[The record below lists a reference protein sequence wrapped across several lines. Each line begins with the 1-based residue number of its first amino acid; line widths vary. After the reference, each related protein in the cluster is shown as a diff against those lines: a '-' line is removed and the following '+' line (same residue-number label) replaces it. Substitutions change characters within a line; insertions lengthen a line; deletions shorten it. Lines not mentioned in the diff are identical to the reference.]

1 MAAQRRTRQEQRE
14 HNREQLLLAAER
26 TFAERGIQGASLDDV
41 AAAAGL
47 TKGAVYS
54 NFANKDDLIRQAMQR
69 RTATPESQEISRIFA
84 DPDLTPEAKLRRLG
98 DTWAHIM
105 RSGERN
111 AYARMSL
118 EYFLYVLR
126 DPEEQQ
132 RLLGLLRQDSGEPGY
147 AAVLPADSELARLP
161 QEYAHSIMIA
171 LDLGMA
177 IRSLLDPKQS
187 PPELYGFALQLLAG
201 VHPDHAE
208 LPPAPQ
214 HSASDTGSAAGQE

>member
-1 MAAQRRTRQEQRE
+1 MATQRRTRKEQRE

-26 TFAERGIQGASLDDV
+26 IFAERGIQGASIDDV

-54 NFANKDDLIRQAMQR
+54 NFADKDDLIRQAMQR
-69 RTATPESQEISRIFA
+69 RTATAESQEINRIFA
-84 DPDLTPEAKLRRLG
+84 DAELAPQTKLRALG

-105 RSGERN
+105 RSGERS

-126 DPEEQQ
+126 DPEAHQ
-132 RLLGLLRQDSGEPGY
+132 RLVQLLREAPGDEPGY
-147 AAVLPADSELARLP
+147 EAIVPPDSELARLP
-161 QEYAHSIMIA
+161 QEYVHSIMMA
-171 LDLGMA
+171 LDLGMS
-177 IRSLLDPKQS
+177 IRSLLDPERS

-201 VHPDHAE
+201 IPPDYADIPSE
-208 LPPAPQ
+208 I
-214 HSASDTGSAAGQE
+214 SRE